1 MTEGTPALVHPL
13 VSVMYL
19 SLRLSLLQR
28 LKAPMLLGYREHLP
42 DELKLDCIEGFSLY
56 VFVVWSVT

>member
-13 VSVMYL
+13 VSAMYL

-42 DELKLDCIEGFSLY
+42 DELKLDCIEGFSLQN
-56 VFVVWSVT
+56 